1 MPDQKAPQQNQPQPE
16 AQQPPQGVQQA
27 VPDQNLQY
35 AEVAAAEQAVAN
47 TQQQAGPVAGVGLGG
62 RRLAEG
68 EALAYPMPTMEV
80 PENGD
85 EKKRKLELLE
95 AERVFREGIA
105 TVKDIIA
112 PAAFKAESNFLFIGG
127 KFARSLFV
135 FVYPRFL
142 RVGWFAPII
151 NLNQTLDISMFL
163 YPLPSELVLKNLKKQ
178 AGKVEASINLNVER
192 GKVRDPILETA
203 HADIENLR
211 DRLQQGTERFFRYGL
226 YITLYADSKKKLDE
240 LTESVETL
248 MGTKLVYA
256 KHAVLQMEQGFNST
270 LPIGNDELKIGT
282 NMNTSPLS
290 TSFPFISSELT
301 SNDGILY
308 GINRHNNSLV
318 LFDRFSLENANSV
331 VFAKSGAGK
340 SYAVKLEILR
350 SMMLGTDVIVI
361 DPEAEYY
368 HLTTAVDGAFID
380 ISLGSETRLNPFDL
394 PRTSDEKVED
404 IIRTNIVA
412 LKALIGIMIG
422 RLTPEEDA
430 LLDRALYD
438 TYAKKDITPNTQS
451 LVEVEFPLMQD
462 LQEVLASTEGSE
474 SLATRLAKFTEG
486 TFAGLFNKPTNVQIK
501 KQLVTFNIRDLEDE
515 LRPIGM
521 FLVLNFMWN
530 TVRAELK
537 KRILVIDE
545 AWWMMQYEDSA
556 RFLFSIA
563 KRARKY
569 YLGVTT
575 ISQDVADMLASDFGR
590 AVVSNSSI
598 QMLLRQSP
606 STIDQIQEVFHL
618 TDGEKFLLLE
628 SDVGEGIFFAGLK
641 HVAIKVVA
649 SYSEDQIITSDPKQ
663 ILEIEKAKR
672 DFAAEEE
679 QGGAQ
684 QAEPPVEPAGG
695 PGGA

>member
-1 MPDQKAPQQNQPQPE
+1 MPKEQKENQANQTQAPLPATEQP
-16 AQQPPQGVQQA
+16 
-27 VPDQNLQY
+27 
-35 AEVAAAEQAVAN
+35 
-47 TQQQAGPVAGVGLGG
+47 AGQIVGTGMGG

-68 EALAYPMPTMEV
+68 EPLAYPMPNMDTPPSEAEM
-80 PENGD
+80 
-85 EKKRKLELLE
+85 EKKQKLELLE
-95 AERVFREGIA
+95 SERIFREGIA

-112 PAAFKAESNFLFIGG
+112 PAAFKAESNFLFVGG
-127 KFARSLFV
+127 KFARTLFV

-151 NLNQTLDISMFL
+151 NLNETLDISMFF
-163 YPLPSELVLKNLKKQ
+163 YPVPSDLVLKNLKKQ
-178 AGKVEASINLNVER
+178 AGKVEASININVER

-203 HADIENLR
+203 HADIESLR
-211 DRLQQGTERFFRYGL
+211 DSLQQGTERFWRYGL
-226 YITLYADSKKKLDE
+226 YITLYADSRKKIDE

-248 MGTKLVYA
+248 LSTKLVYG
-256 KHAVLQMEQGFNST
+256 KHAILQMEQGFNST
-270 LPIGNDELKIGT
+270 MPIGNDELKIST

-350 SMMLGTDVIVI
+350 SMMLGTDVITI
-361 DPEAEYY
+361 DPEGEYF

-380 ISLGSETRLNPFDL
+380 IALNAETRLNPFDL
-394 PRTSDEKVED
+394 PRKSDESTED
-404 IIRTNIVA
+404 LLRGNVIA
-412 LKALIGIMIG
+412 LKALISIMIG
-422 RLTPEEDA
+422 KLSPEEDA
-430 LLDRALYD
+430 LLDRGLYE
-438 TYAKKDITPNTQS
+438 TYAKKDITPETQDLS
-451 LVEVEFPLMQD
+451 QVEFPLMQD
-462 LQEVLASTEGSE
+462 LQEVLGSTEGAE
-474 SLATRLAKFTEG
+474 NIAIRLKKFTTG
-486 TFAGLFNKPTNVQIK
+486 TFAGLFNKPTNIRID
-501 KQLVTFNIRDLEDE
+501 KQLVTFNIRNLEDE

-521 FLVLNFMWN
+521 FLVLNYIWN
-530 TVRAELK
+530 TVRAQLK

-556 RFLFSIA
+556 KFLFSIA

-575 ISQDVADMLASDFGR
+575 ISQDVADMLASEFGR

-598 QMLLRQSP
+598 QLLLRQSP
-606 STIDQIQEVFHL
+606 TTIDQIQEVFHL
-618 TDGEKFLLLE
+618 TDGEKFLLME

-663 ILEIEKAKR
+663 LLEIEQAKR
-672 DFAAEEE
+672 EFEAEQESGAGAE
-679 QGGAQ
+679 AGPLPQGAS
-684 QAEPPVEPAGG
+684 
-695 PGGA
+695 

>member
-1 MPDQKAPQQNQPQPE
+1 MAEPDSNPTQPESLPTAQEMVQPNLPTQQTAPLPAGAAEPEPAKAP
-16 AQQPPQGVQQA
+16 ATVTASGGV
-27 VPDQNLQY
+27 
-35 AEVAAAEQAVAN
+35 
-47 TQQQAGPVAGVGLGG
+47 
-62 RRLAEG
+62 RLAPG
-68 EALAYPMPTMEV
+68 EPLAYPVPSFGAEPTET
-80 PENGD
+80 PEG
-85 EKKRKLELLE
+85 EKQRKLQLLE
-95 AERVFREGIA
+95 AERVFREGVA

-112 PAAFKAESNFLFIGG
+112 PAAFKAESNFVYVGG
-127 KFARSLFV
+127 KYARTLFV

-151 NLNQTLDISMFL
+151 NLNEQLDVSMFL
-163 YPLPSELVLKNLKKQ
+163 YPLPSDLVLKNLKKQ
-178 AGKVEASINLNVER
+178 AGKVEASININVER

-203 HADIENLR
+203 HADIEGLR
-211 DRLQQGTERFFRYGL
+211 DKLAQGTERFFRYGL
-226 YITLYADSKKKLDE
+226 YLTLYGESKKKLDE
-240 LTESVETL
+240 LTESIETL
-248 MGTKLVYA
+248 LGTKLVYA
-256 KHAVLQMEQGFNST
+256 KHAILQMEQGFNST

-282 NMNTSPLS
+282 NLNTSPLS

-340 SYAVKLEILR
+340 SYSVKLEILR

-361 DPEAEYY
+361 DPESEYY
-368 HLTTAVDGAFID
+368 HLTTAVDGAYID
-380 ISLGSETRLNPFDL
+380 VSLKAETALNPFDL
-394 PRTSDEKVED
+394 PRLSDEPTED
-404 IIRTNIVA
+404 LLRSNVIA

-430 LLDRALYD
+430 ILDKGLYE
-438 TYAKKDITPNTQS
+438 TYAKKDITAQTQDLAS
-451 LVEVEFPLMQD
+451 VEFPLMQD
-462 LQEVLASTEGSE
+462 LQEVLASIEGAE
-474 SLATRLAKFTEG
+474 GLATRLVKFTEG
-486 TFAGLFNKPTNVQIK
+486 TFANLFNRQTNIQVQ

-521 FLVLNFMWN
+521 FLVLNYIWN
-530 TVRAELK
+530 LVRTELK

-545 AWWMMQYEDSA
+545 GWWMMQYEDSA
-556 RFLFSIA
+556 RFLFGIA

-575 ISQDVADMLASDFGR
+575 ISQDVADFLGSDYGR

-598 QMLLRQSP
+598 QLLLRQSP
-606 STIDQIQEVFHL
+606 TTIDSIQEVFHL

-649 SYSEDQIITSDPKQ
+649 SYSEDQIITSDPRQ
-663 ILEIEKAKR
+663 ILEIEQSKQK
-672 DFAAEEE
+672 FAAEQNG
-679 QGGAQ
+679 QG
-684 QAEPPVEPAGG
+684 PAG
-695 PGGA
+695 AS

>member
-1 MPDQKAPQQNQPQPE
+1 MVQPNLPTQQTAPLPAGAAEPEPAKAP
-16 AQQPPQGVQQA
+16 ATVTASGGV
-27 VPDQNLQY
+27 
-35 AEVAAAEQAVAN
+35 
-47 TQQQAGPVAGVGLGG
+47 
-62 RRLAEG
+62 RLAPG
-68 EALAYPMPTMEV
+68 EPLAYPVPSFGAEPTET
-80 PENGD
+80 PEG
-85 EKKRKLELLE
+85 EKQRKLQLLE
-95 AERVFREGIA
+95 AERVFREGVA

-112 PAAFKAESNFLFIGG
+112 PAAFKAESNFVYVGG
-127 KFARSLFV
+127 KYARTLFV

-151 NLNQTLDISMFL
+151 NLNEQLDVSMFL
-163 YPLPSELVLKNLKKQ
+163 YPLPSDLVLKNLKKQ
-178 AGKVEASINLNVER
+178 AGKVEASININVER

-203 HADIENLR
+203 HADIEGLR
-211 DRLQQGTERFFRYGL
+211 DKLAQGTERFFRYGL
-226 YITLYADSKKKLDE
+226 YLTLYGESKKKLDE
-240 LTESVETL
+240 LTESIETL
-248 MGTKLVYA
+248 LGTKLVYA
-256 KHAVLQMEQGFNST
+256 KHAILQMEQGFNST

-282 NMNTSPLS
+282 NLNTSPLS

-340 SYAVKLEILR
+340 SYSVKLEILR

-361 DPEAEYY
+361 DPESEYY
-368 HLTTAVDGAFID
+368 HLTTAVDGAYID
-380 ISLGSETRLNPFDL
+380 VSLKAETALNPFDL
-394 PRTSDEKVED
+394 PRLSDEPTED
-404 IIRTNIVA
+404 LLRSNVIA

-430 LLDRALYD
+430 ILDKGLYE
-438 TYAKKDITPNTQS
+438 TYAKKDITAQTQDLAS
-451 LVEVEFPLMQD
+451 VEFPLMQD
-462 LQEVLASTEGSE
+462 LQEVLASIEGAE
-474 SLATRLAKFTEG
+474 GLATRLVKFTEG
-486 TFAGLFNKPTNVQIK
+486 TFANLFNRQTNIQVQ

-521 FLVLNFMWN
+521 FLVLNYIWN
-530 TVRAELK
+530 LVRTELK

-545 AWWMMQYEDSA
+545 GWWMMQYEDSA
-556 RFLFSIA
+556 RFLFGIA

-575 ISQDVADMLASDFGR
+575 ISQDVADFLGSDYGR

-598 QMLLRQSP
+598 QLLLRQSP
-606 STIDQIQEVFHL
+606 TTIDSIQEVFHL

-649 SYSEDQIITSDPKQ
+649 SYSEDQIITSDPRQ
-663 ILEIEKAKR
+663 ILEIEQSKQK
-672 DFAAEEE
+672 FAAEQNG
-679 QGGAQ
+679 QG
-684 QAEPPVEPAGG
+684 PAG
-695 PGGA
+695 AS

>member
-1 MPDQKAPQQNQPQPE
+1 MAEPDSNPIPQNLPNELVQPNKPL
-16 AQQPPQGVQQA
+16 ATQPPQNAPETAAQPTIQPATTTMG
-27 VPDQNLQY
+27 P
-35 AEVAAAEQAVAN
+35 AAAN
-47 TQQQAGPVAGVGLGG
+47 AGV
-62 RRLAEG
+62 RLAPG
-68 EALAYPMPTMEV
+68 EPLAYPVPSFAAEPTET
-80 PENGD
+80 PEG
-85 EKKRKLELLE
+85 EKQRKLQLLE
-95 AERVFREGIA
+95 AERVFREGVA

-112 PAAFKAESNFLFIGG
+112 PAAFKAESNFVYVGG
-127 KFARSLFV
+127 KYARTLFV

-151 NLNQTLDISMFL
+151 NLNEQLDISMFL

-178 AGKVEASINLNVER
+178 AGKVEASININVER

-203 HADIENLR
+203 HADIEGLR
-211 DRLQQGTERFFRYGL
+211 DKLAQGTERFFRYGL
-226 YITLYADSKKKLDE
+226 YLTLYGESKKKLDE
-240 LTESVETL
+240 LTESIETL
-248 MGTKLVYA
+248 LGTKLVYA
-256 KHAVLQMEQGFNST
+256 KHAILQMEQGFNST

-282 NMNTSPLS
+282 NLNTSPLS

-340 SYAVKLEILR
+340 SYSVKLEILR

-361 DPEAEYY
+361 DPESEYY
-368 HLTTAVDGAFID
+368 HLTTAVDGAYID
-380 ISLGSETRLNPFDL
+380 VSLKAETALNPFDL
-394 PRTSDEKVED
+394 PRLSDEPTED
-404 IIRTNIVA
+404 LLRSNIIA

-430 LLDRALYD
+430 ILDKGLYE
-438 TYAKKDITPNTQS
+438 TYAKKDITAQTTDLGS
-451 LVEVEFPLMQD
+451 VEFPLMQD
-462 LQEVLASTEGSE
+462 LQEVLASIEGAE
-474 SLATRLAKFTEG
+474 GLATRLVKFTEG
-486 TFAGLFNKPTNVQIK
+486 TFANLFNRQTNIQVQ

-521 FLVLNFMWN
+521 FLVLNYIWN
-530 TVRAELK
+530 LVRTELK

-545 AWWMMQYEDSA
+545 GWWMMQYEDSA
-556 RFLFSIA
+556 RFLFGIA

-575 ISQDVADMLASDFGR
+575 ISQDVADFLGSDYGR

-598 QMLLRQSP
+598 QLLLRQSP
-606 STIDQIQEVFHL
+606 TTIDSIQEVFHL

-649 SYSEDQIITSDPKQ
+649 SYSEDQIITSDPRQ
-663 ILEIEKAKR
+663 ILEIEQSKQK
-672 DFAAEEE
+672 FAAEQNG
-679 QGGAQ
+679 QG
-684 QAEPPVEPAGG
+684 PAG
-695 PGGA
+695 AS

>member
-1 MPDQKAPQQNQPQPE
+1 MANELQNNQSGLQQG
-16 AQQPPQGVQQA
+16 AQ
-27 VPDQNLQY
+27 
-35 AEVAAAEQAVAN
+35 VAAPMQTN
-47 TQQQAGPVAGVGLGG
+47 PPVAYGTMPGTGG
-62 RRLAEG
+62 RRLAPGEPMAYPVPVSEAELPEG
-68 EALAYPMPTMEV
+68 EQQ
-80 PENGD
+80 
-85 EKKRKLELLE
+85 RKLQLLE

-112 PAAFKAESNFLFIGG
+112 PAAFKAESNFLFVGG
-127 KFARSLFV
+127 KFARTMFV
-135 FVYPRFL
+135 FVYPRYL
-142 RVGWFAPII
+142 RVGWFSPVV
-151 NLNQTLDISMFL
+151 NLNEELDVSMFL

-178 AGKVEASINLNVER
+178 SGKVEASINLNVER

-203 HADIENLR
+203 HADIESLR
-211 DRLQQGTERFFRYGL
+211 DKLQQGTERFFRYGL
-226 YITLYADSKKKLDE
+226 YITIYANSKKKLEDLSE
-240 LTESVETL
+240 TVETIL
-248 MGTKLVYA
+248 GTKLVYA
-256 KHAVLQMEQGFNST
+256 KHAILQMEQGFNST
-270 LPIGNDELKIGT
+270 LPVGNDELKIGT

-340 SYAVKLEILR
+340 SYSVKLEILR
-350 SMMLGTDVIVI
+350 SMMLGVDVIVV

-368 HLTTAVDGAFID
+368 HLTTAVDGAFINV
-380 ISLGSETRLNPFDL
+380 SLGSDTTLNPFDL
-394 PRTSDEKVED
+394 PRLSSEPVLDLLRSN
-404 IIRTNIVA
+404 IIA

-422 RLTPEEDA
+422 KLTPEEDA
-430 LLDRALYD
+430 ILDRAIYE
-438 TYAKKDITPNTQS
+438 TYAKKDITNDTPDLLNA
-451 LVEVEFPLMQD
+451 EFPLMQD
-462 LQEVLASTEGSE
+462 LQEVLNSVEGAE
-474 SLATRLAKFTEG
+474 SIATRLSKFTEG
-486 TFAGLFNKPTNVQIK
+486 TFAGLFNRPTNVQVQ

-521 FLVLNFMWN
+521 FLVLNYIWN
-530 TVRAELK
+530 LVRSELK

-556 RFLFSIA
+556 RFLFSMA

-575 ISQDVADMLASDFGR
+575 ISQDVADFLSSEFGR
-590 AVVSNSSI
+590 AVVSNSSM
-598 QMLLRQSP
+598 QTLLRQSP
-606 STIDQIQEVFHL
+606 TTIDQIQEVFHL

-649 SYSEDQIITSDPKQ
+649 SYSEDQIITSDPRQ
-663 ILEIEKAKR
+663 ILEIEQAKKE
-672 DFAAEEE
+672 FAAQHGEFTDETGAA
-679 QGGAQ
+679 QIGDRGGA
-684 QAEPPVEPAGG
+684 
-695 PGGA
+695 

>member
-1 MPDQKAPQQNQPQPE
+1 
-16 AQQPPQGVQQA
+16 
-27 VPDQNLQY
+27 
-35 AEVAAAEQAVAN
+35 
-47 TQQQAGPVAGVGLGG
+47 
-62 RRLAEG
+62 
-68 EALAYPMPTMEV
+68 
-80 PENGD
+80 
-85 EKKRKLELLE
+85 
-95 AERVFREGIA
+95 
-105 TVKDIIA
+105 
-112 PAAFKAESNFLFIGG
+112 
-127 KFARSLFV
+127 
-135 FVYPRFL
+135 
-142 RVGWFAPII
+142 
-151 NLNQTLDISMFL
+151 DISMFM
-163 YPLPSELVLKNLKKQ
+163 YPLPSEMVLKNLRKQ

-203 HADIENLR
+203 HADIESLR

-226 YITLYADSKKKLDE
+226 YLTLYADSKKKLDE
-240 LTESVETL
+240 LTESAETL
-248 MGTKLVYA
+248 LGTRLVYA
-256 KHAVLQMEQGFNST
+256 KHAILQMEQGFNST
-270 LPIGNDELKIGT
+270 LPVGNDELKIGT

-331 VFAKSGAGK
+331 IFAKSGAGK

-380 ISLGSETRLNPFDL
+380 IALGSETRLNPFDL
-394 PRTSDEKVED
+394 PRNSDEKSED
-404 IIRTNIVA
+404 LIRSNIVS

-422 RLTPEEDA
+422 RLSPEEDA
-430 LLDRALYD
+430 LLDSALYD
-438 TYAKKDITPNTQS
+438 TYAKKDITPNTPS
-451 LVEVEFPLMQD
+451 MLEVEFPLMQD

-474 SLATRLAKFTEG
+474 SLATRLAKFTQG
-486 TFAGLFNKPTNVQIK
+486 TFAGLFNKPTNVQVK

-521 FLVLNFMWN
+521 FLVLNYVWN
-530 TVRAELK
+530 TVRSELK
-537 KRILVIDE
+537 KRILAIDE

-556 RFLFSIA
+556 KFLFSIA

-575 ISQDVADMLASDFGR
+575 ISQDVADMLASDYGR

-598 QMLLRQSP
+598 QTLLRQSP

-672 DFAAEEE
+672 EYAAQEGDLSG
-679 QGGAQ
+679 QGEG
-684 QAEPPVEPAGG
+684 EV
-695 PGGA
+695 

>member
-1 MPDQKAPQQNQPQPE
+1 MPNENSQNQLTPPPGQPVPEQAAPGQAAQEQSAALQERAAAQE
-16 AQQPPQGVQQA
+16 AQAGLAGTAGQGA
-27 VPDQNLQY
+27 
-35 AEVAAAEQAVAN
+35 
-47 TQQQAGPVAGVGLGG
+47 T
-62 RRLAEG
+62 RLAPG
-68 EALAYPMPTMEV
+68 EPLAYPMPQMQSPVE
-80 PENGD
+80 EGD
-85 EKKRKLELLE
+85 TKRKLELLE
-95 AERVFREGIA
+95 AERIFREGIA

-112 PAAFKAESNFLFIGG
+112 PAAFKAESNFLFVGG
-127 KFARSLFV
+127 KFARTLFV
-135 FVYPRFL
+135 YVYPRYL
-142 RVGWFAPII
+142 RVGWFAPVI
-151 NLNQTLDISMFL
+151 NLNEQLDISMFL
-163 YPLPSELVLKNLKKQ
+163 YPLPSDLVLKNLKKQ
-178 AGKVEASINLNVER
+178 AGKVEASININVER

-203 HADIENLR
+203 HADIEGLR
-211 DRLQQGTERFFRYGL
+211 DKLQQGTERFFRYGL
-226 YITLYADSKKKLDE
+226 YVTIYADGKKKLED
-240 LTESVETL
+240 LTETVETL
-248 MGTKLVYA
+248 LGTKLVYA
-256 KHAVLQMEQGFNST
+256 KHAILQMEQGFNST

-301 SNDGILY
+301 SNDGVLY

-340 SYAVKLEILR
+340 SYSVKLEILR

-380 ISLGSETRLNPFDL
+380 ISLGAETTLNPFDL
-394 PRTSDEKVED
+394 PIGSDEKMED
-404 IIRTNIVA
+404 LLRSNVIA

-422 RLTPEEDA
+422 KLTPEEDA
-430 LLDRALYD
+430 ILDRAIYE
-438 TYAKKDITPNTQS
+438 TYAKKDITASTTS
-451 LVEVEFPLMQD
+451 LVELEFPLMQD
-462 LQEVLASTEGSE
+462 LQEVLASVEGAE
-474 SLATRLAKFTEG
+474 SLATRLSKFTEG
-486 TFAGLFNKPTNVQIK
+486 TFAGLFNRQTNVQIK

-521 FLVLNFMWN
+521 FLVLNYIWN
-530 TVRAELK
+530 NVRSELK

-545 AWWMMQYEDSA
+545 GWWMMQYEDSA

-575 ISQDVADMLASDFGR
+575 ISQDVADFLSSEFGR

-606 STIDQIQEVFHL
+606 TTIDQIQEVFHL

-649 SYSEDQIITSDPKQ
+649 SYSEDQIITSDPRQ
-663 ILEIEKAKR
+663 LLEIEQAKKE
-672 DFAAEEE
+672 FAAQEDLEGG
-679 QGGAQ
+679 QGALGGGGA
-684 QAEPPVEPAGG
+684 
-695 PGGA
+695 